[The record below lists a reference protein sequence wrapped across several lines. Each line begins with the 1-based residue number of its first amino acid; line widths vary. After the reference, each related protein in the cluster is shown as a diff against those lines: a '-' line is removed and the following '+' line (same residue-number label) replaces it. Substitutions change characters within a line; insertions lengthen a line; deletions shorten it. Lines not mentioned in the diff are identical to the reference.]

1 MEEKYN
7 YLKPFEKVTLKKEN
21 GVWYFNYPE
30 WVLSKAS
37 LSMVRGSDI
46 LLDILA
52 KEDKNELT
60 LKVSFQ
66 DRPLPFNSDEI
77 IELIKDSGSLITG
90 YDYRIHF
97 AHWNI
102 YLCPVTLA
110 KFKRFPKY
118 IYVIIPEDVNPDEIY
133 NF

>member
-7 YLKPFEKVTLKKEN
+7 YLKPFEKVTFKKEN
-21 GVWYFNYPE
+21 GVWYFDYPE

-37 LSMVRGSDI
+37 LSMVRGSDT

-52 KEDKNELT
+52 KDKNEIT

-66 DRPLPFNSDEI
+66 NKPLPFNRNEI

-97 AHWNI
+97 AYWNI

-110 KFKRFPKY
+110 KFKCFPKY
-118 IYVIIPEDVNPDEIY
+118 IYIIIPEDVNTNEIY

>member
-7 YLKPFEKVTLKKEN
+7 YLKPFEKVTFKKEI
-21 GVWYFNYPE
+21 GVWYFDYPE
-30 WVLSKAS
+30 WV
-37 LSMVRGSDI
+37 SMVEGSDR

-52 KEDKNELT
+52 KDKNEIT

-66 DRPLPFNSDEI
+66 NKPLPFNHDEI
-77 IELIKDSGSLITG
+77 IELIRDSGSLITG

-97 AHWNI
+97 AYWNI
-102 YLCPVTLA
+102 YLCPITLA

-118 IYVIIPEDVNPDEIY
+118 IYIIIPEDVNPDKIY

>member
-60 LKVSFQ
+60 MMAKARVSYWREARFSYSTFPME
-66 DRPLPFNSDEI
+66 R
-77 IELIKDSGSLITG
+77 ITG
-90 YDYRIHF
+90 
-97 AHWNI
+97 
-102 YLCPVTLA
+102 
-110 KFKRFPKY
+110 
-118 IYVIIPEDVNPDEIY
+118 
-133 NF
+133 